1 MTPDKGTLAP
11 KSFYTIKVDNYDM
24 AEKNVRIIDFK
35 GQPNSQ
41 GRVEFRNNGEWG
53 TGCAR
58 GSEENAVR
66 TICR

>member
-35 GQPNSQ
+35 G
-41 GRVEFRNNGEWG
+41 
-53 TGCAR
+53 
-58 GSEENAVR
+58 
-66 TICR
+66 